1 MQSINLD
8 TGDIKDNYSNLVAT
22 RRGRNLNRE
31 NNIMV
36 GDDNLTASIAWR
48 GGKQGETLKI
58 IVPDPD
64 NEGKSVIITIPLME
78 V

>member
-1 MQSINLD
+1 
-8 TGDIKDNYSNLVAT
+8 
-22 RRGRNLNRE
+22 
-31 NNIMV
+31 MV

-64 NEGKSVIITIPLME
+64 NEGKSVIITIPVME